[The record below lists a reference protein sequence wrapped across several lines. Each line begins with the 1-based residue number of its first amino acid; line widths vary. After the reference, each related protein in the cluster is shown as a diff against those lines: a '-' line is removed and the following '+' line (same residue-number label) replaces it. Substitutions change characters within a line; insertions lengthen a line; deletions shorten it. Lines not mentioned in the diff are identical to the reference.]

1 MTDRNHLSHN
11 LLGGDKKKSNSWNQE
26 DFILKKT
33 VQSLSWLRSE
43 RFSKFITL
51 FLSSPGLVEKMY
63 FAHVHW
69 SGTRFNWHAHT
80 ARRQSPS
87 MAVLK
92 IMKIWQPLA
101 TIMWRCYQPKN
112 PGILGASI
120 KSYGGLI
127 YSCVNNTH
135 LWKKNYVL
143 KEICNIVQT
152 IESLWS

>member
-1 MTDRNHLSHN
+1 M
-11 LLGGDKKKSNSWNQE
+11 SNSWNQE

-43 RFSKFITL
+43 RLSKFITL

-63 FAHVHW
+63 FAHAHW

-80 ARRQSPS
+80 GRRQSPS

-92 IMKIWQPLA
+92 IVKIWQPVA
-101 TIMWRCYQPKN
+101 TIMWGCYQPKN

-120 KSYGGLI
+120 KSYVRLI
-127 YSCVNNTH
+127 YLCVNTH
-135 LWKKNYVL
+135 LWKKNCVY

-152 IESLWS
+152 IESVEFFTTVVKRKYI